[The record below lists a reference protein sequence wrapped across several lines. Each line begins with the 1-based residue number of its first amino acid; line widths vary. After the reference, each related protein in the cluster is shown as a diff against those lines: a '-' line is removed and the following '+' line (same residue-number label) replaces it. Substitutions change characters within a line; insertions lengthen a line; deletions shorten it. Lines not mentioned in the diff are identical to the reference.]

1 MIEGLVF
8 GWRTAVLTVAAA
20 VILPIAV
27 GLWTAFHGR
36 TAARTMAML
45 LLVLVG
51 VFTPWLIGFAGA
63 YDKWQWLTFLP
74 VANPLWAPPL
84 LYLYAHA
91 LTRGRWPVRGWR
103 HLIPGGVQFAWQAVS
118 FALPLSLKNAWADLS
133 LPVTGPVFTLALTI
147 SFLVYGLAMIRLLKA
162 YRHALAQQRS
172 DDARFALRWL
182 NRAMVA
188 AGVLAAIWTVYGLWD
203 VIAPL
208 GYRGLMGLYAGLA
221 AIAVYLAIESWR
233 QTRVAYP
240 TLEALTT
247 VAPSPA
253 SLARDW
259 GAQGRA
265 WADTVRRQGWAAEP
279 ELSLST
285 LAARLGTNTAYLS
298 RAINE
303 GLGVNFSTFVNDL
316 RSEAVAERMN
326 RGSTASV
333 LTLALEAGFSSKASF
348 NRAFRNRFG
357 QTPQAYRAAATRS
370 PQVSD
375 RE

>member
-20 VILPIAV
+20 VILPIVV

-36 TAARTMAML
+36 TAARTMALL

-63 YDKWQWLTFLP
+63 YDKWRWLTFLP

-84 LYLYAHA
+84 LYLYAYA

-103 HLIPGGVQFAWQAVS
+103 HLIPGGVQFTWQAVS

-147 SFLVYGLAMIRLLKA
+147 SFLVYGLAMIRLVRS
-162 YRHALAQQRS
+162 YRLALAQQRS

-188 AGVLAAIWTVYGLWD
+188 AGVLAALWTVYGLWD
-203 VIAPL
+203 AISPL

-240 TLEALTT
+240 TLEALTA

-253 SLARDW
+253 SAARDW

-279 ELSLST
+279 ELSLTT
-285 LAARLGTNTAYLS
+285 LAAKLGTNTGYLS

-303 GLGVNFSTFVNDL
+303 GLGVNFSTLVNDL
-316 RSEAVAERMN
+316 RSEAVAERMDQ
-326 RGSTASV
+326 GATASV

-357 QTPQAYRAAATRS
+357 QTPQAYRASVARS

-375 RE
+375 RV

>member
-8 GWRTAVLTVAAA
+8 GWRTAVLTVAAT

-27 GLWTAFHGR
+27 GLWTSFHAR

-63 YDKWQWLTFLP
+63 YDKWRWLTFLP

-91 LTRGRWPVRGWR
+91 LTQGRWPDGGWR
-103 HLIPGGVQFAWQAVS
+103 HLIPGGVQLAWQAVG
-118 FALPLSLKNAWADLS
+118 FALPLTIKNVWADLS

-147 SFLVYGLAMIRLLKA
+147 SFLVYGLAMVRLLTA
-162 YRHALAQQRS
+162 YRHALAQQRR
-172 DDARFALRWL
+172 DDAQFALRWL
-182 NRAMVA
+182 NRAMA
-188 AGVLAAIWTVYGLWD
+188 AASVLAAFWTVYGFWD
-203 VIAPL
+203 AIAPL

-221 AIAVYLAIESWR
+221 AIAVYLAVESWR

-240 TLEALTT
+240 TLEALTA
-247 VAPSPA
+247 VAPSTVSP
-253 SLARDW
+253 ARDW
-259 GAQGRA
+259 SAQGRA
-265 WADTVRRQGWAAEP
+265 WADTVRREGWAAEP
-279 ELSLST
+279 ELSLTT
-285 LAARLGTNTAYLS
+285 LAARLGTNTGYLS
-298 RAINE
+298 REINE
-303 GLGVNFSTFVNDL
+303 GLGVNFSTFVNHL
-316 RSEAVAERMN
+316 RSEAVAKRMDQ
-326 RGSTASV
+326 GATASV
-333 LTLALEAGFSSKASF
+333 LTLALEAGFSFKASF
-348 NRAFRNRFG
+348 NRAFRNRFD
-357 QTPQAYRAAATRS
+357 QTPQAYRAGAARL

>member
-36 TAARTMAML
+36 TAARTMALL

-63 YDKWQWLTFLP
+63 YDKWRWLTFLP

-91 LTRGRWPVRGWR
+91 LTRGRWPGGGWR
-103 HLIPGGVQFAWQAVS
+103 HLIPGGVQFAWQAGSFLLPMGAKDRWADVS
-118 FALPLSLKNAWADLS
+118 LPL
-133 LPVTGPVFTLALTI
+133 TGPLFTVALTA
-147 SFLVYGLAMIRLLKA
+147 SFVIYGLATVRLMGG
-162 YRHALAQQRS
+162 YRRALAQQRS

-188 AGVLAAIWTVYGLWD
+188 AGVLAGLWTVYGLWD
-203 VIAPL
+203 AISPL

-240 TLEALTT
+240 TLEALTA

-253 SLARDW
+253 SPGRDW

-279 ELSLST
+279 ELSLTT
-285 LAARLGTNTAYLS
+285 LAARLGTNTGYLS

-316 RSEAVAERMN
+316 RSEAVAERIDG
-326 RGSTASV
+326 GSTGSV